1 MKKVLSLIILTAFL
15 LSILVSI
22 SSFTI
27 KAQTSEVQP
36 IIVKGYKV
44 IGILPSNAVV
54 QVYIYIPLRNTDLLQ
69 SLVMELSTPG
79 SPLYHKFLT
88 YEQVK
93 NLFLPVNEY
102 YRVINYL
109 QRYNLSVV
117 ASSLYSSLVVQ
128 GTVSEFEKA
137 LGLKFLL
144 LSNNSEEYYTGV
156 GSVSLPGIFVVATN
170 YTVLLFSKPQFLITQ
185 KQVENIAKEAENFT
199 EILAGYNLPQL
210 SIAYNASVLYKHGY
224 YGNGTNIGII
234 DFYGDPDILQQ
245 IAYFDRLYN
254 LPPAKINIV
263 PIGPYEPNLGIIS
276 EWAIEESLDVEAV
289 HSIAPYANI
298 TIYNPSIG
306 DLATIIGYIDQQN
319 KVDVVSMSFGI
330 PESEI
335 EYYSSLLLPMIV
347 QTEYYFM
354 IGSLEGITFVASSGD
369 GGGELY
375 SFAQPLADTSYPAV
389 SPFVT
394 AVGGTTTYL
403 SDNSSIQEAWSCSPG
418 GGGSTGGVSILFP
431 KPWYQ
436 SNLNE
441 PFSFLNGRMTP
452 DIALNANIY
461 PGVYVILPGNFSILV
476 GGTSESTQ
484 LFAGLLSLLISKFH
498 DRLGL
503 LNPTIYYLAQNYY
516 NKAFYPITFGY
527 NLPWIAKYGYNLVT
541 GWGAPNIGYWSALL
555 SNISP
560 RPTLGI
566 NISVSPS
573 LSEYFDGNKIQVIA
587 NISYKGSPITNG
599 KFYAIIESL
608 NNEHVYPL
616 HFNGT
621 SWIAN
626 ITLSNVSGLVYVIVN
641 GSYNGIEGINLISI
655 FVGYLFT
662 ITQAFQYIVNNTTI
676 TSFTGCIFY
685 LNGSLAT
692 NVKSF
697 PINLYYYNPL
707 TNEYVYE
714 TNVNMTLAV
723 TSSRIFFFYQWEGE
737 TNYTLQ
743 YTATLITGGGQVYG
757 YLPVFLGINSVG
769 SYILS
774 PVLASPI
781 TVSPNESI
789 LIEDL
794 GLSLDYALF
803 DGYNVSASLISPN
816 GTIISS
822 VILSSQYELIPPY
835 LYITVPIGY
844 LYVPPNTRPGYY
856 TIYLNVTEMMNN
868 KSVNVGYEGFQI
880 YVSPYEVTPTVK
892 VTNYAFQGQNV
903 TFYAN
908 ITYPNGSE
916 VNYGIFTALVFPKQ
930 IAGEY
935 SSLSQSLSVSQVML
949 TYNPKL
955 NEWEGSVVLPSV
967 NDLGNLTYLNSGYY
981 TGEFQVYVEGLSY
994 NGIPTNTALSN
1005 AKSFVVLPYTLIQ
1018 NQNLDSI
1025 IPVNSVLENDNITYN
1040 GTLENVIM
1048 LGLNRL
1054 HGNVNLINDNVS
1066 GKLIIYDSNITIVG
1080 GFINNITAVNSTLN
1094 IISSTLDS
1102 INLINSRVHLISSK
1116 VLKVSPQLPTIN
1128 LITPQGNYTGVI
1140 NVTANVIGINI
1151 SNVTFYLNG
1160 FPIYTSHRNGTITF
1174 QLDTAKYPDGNYQL
1188 TVIAYQTDGLYA
1200 SYTLNLNFYNNLY
1213 EVKSAITTLS
1223 SNISNVSN
1231 YVAIL
1236 SSKAMMDEII
1246 GIVGIV
1252 IGIVAIIIAVLLTRR
1267 KK

>member
-1 MKKVLSLIILTAFL
+1 M
-15 LSILVSI
+15 
-22 SSFTI
+22 
-27 KAQTSEVQP
+27 
-36 IIVKGYKV
+36 
-44 IGILPSNAVV
+44 
-54 QVYIYIPLRNTDLLQ
+54 
-69 SLVMELSTPG
+69 
-79 SPLYHKFLT
+79 
-88 YEQVK
+88 
-93 NLFLPVNEY
+93 
-102 YRVINYL
+102 YR
-109 QRYNLSVV
+109 Q
-117 ASSLYSSLVVQ
+117 
-128 GTVSEFEKA
+128 
-137 LGLKFLL
+137 
-144 LSNNSEEYYTGV
+144 
-156 GSVSLPGIFVVATN
+156 
-170 YTVLLFSKPQFLITQ
+170 
-185 KQVENIAKEAENFT
+185 
-199 EILAGYNLPQL
+199 
-210 SIAYNASVLYKHGY
+210 GY

-234 DFYGDPDILQQ
+234 DFYGDPERLQQ

-276 EWAIEESLDVEAV
+276 GWAIEESLDVEAV
-289 HSIAPYANI
+289 HSMAPYANI
-298 TIYNPSIG
+298 TIYNPSVG
-306 DLATIIGYIDQQN
+306 DLATIIGYVDQQN

-330 PESEI
+330 SESEI
-335 EYYSSLLLPMIV
+335 EYYSSFLLPMII

-394 AVGGTTTYL
+394 SVGGTTTYL

-418 GGGSTGGVSILFP
+418 GGGSTGGVSVLFP

-436 SNLNE
+436 GNLSE
-441 PFSFLNGRMTP
+441 PFSSINGRMTP

-461 PGVYVILPGNFSILV
+461 PGVYVVLPGNSSILV
-476 GGTSESTQ
+476 GGTSESSQ

-498 DRLGL
+498 NRLGL
-503 LNPTIYYLAQNYY
+503 LNPSIYYLAQKYY

-527 NLPWIAKYGYNLVT
+527 NSPWIAKYGYNLVT
-541 GWGAPNIGYWSALL
+541 GWGAPNIGYWSILL
-555 SNISP
+555 SNISS
-560 RPTLGI
+560 RPALEI
-566 NISVSPS
+566 NISVSPP
-573 LSEYFDGNKIQVIA
+573 LSNYFDGNKIQVIA
-587 NISYKGSPITNG
+587 NISYKGNSITNG
-599 KFYAIIESL
+599 TFYAIIESL
-608 NNEHVYPL
+608 NSEEVYPL

-621 SWIAN
+621 SWIGN
-626 ITLSNVSGLVYVIVN
+626 ITLNNVSGIVYVIVN
-641 GSYNGIEGINLISI
+641 GSYNGIEGVNLISI

-662 ITQAFQYIVNNTTI
+662 ITQAYQYNVNNTTI

-707 TNEYVYE
+707 TNKYVYE
-714 TNVNMTLAV
+714 TNVNMTLALIR
-723 TSSRIFFFYQWEGE
+723 SRTFFFNLYQWEGE

-743 YTATLITGGGQVYG
+743 YTATLITGRGQVYG

-794 GLSLDYALF
+794 GLSLDYVLLG
-803 DGYNVSASLISPN
+803 GYNVSASLISPN
-816 GTIISS
+816 GKIISS
-822 VILSSQYELIPPY
+822 VMLSSQYELIPPY

-844 LYVPPNTRPGYY
+844 LYVPPNTKPGYY
-856 TIYLNVTEMMNN
+856 TIYLNVTGMINN
-868 KSVNVGYEGFQI
+868 ESILVGYEGFQI
-880 YVSPYEVTPTVK
+880 YVAPYEVMPIVK
-892 VTNYAFQGQNV
+892 ITNYAFQGQNV

-930 IAGEY
+930 VAGDY

-955 NEWEGSVVLPSV
+955 NEWEGSVILPSI

-981 TGEFQVYVEGLSY
+981 TGDFQVYVEGLSY
-994 NGIPTNTALSN
+994 NGIPTTTALSN
-1005 AKSFVVLPYTLIQ
+1005 AKSFVVLPYTLIE

-1054 HGNVNLINDNVS
+1054 HGNVNLIDDNIS
-1066 GKLIIYDSNITIVG
+1066 GKLIIYDSNITMIG

-1094 IISSTLDS
+1094 IISSTLYS
-1102 INLINSRVHLISSK
+1102 INLINSKVHLISSK
-1116 VLKVSPQLPTIN
+1116 VIKVSPQLPTIS
-1128 LITPQGNYTGVI
+1128 LTTPQGNYTGVI
-1140 NVTANVIGINI
+1140 NVTANVVGINI
-1151 SNVTFYLNG
+1151 DNVTFYLNG
-1160 FPIYTSHRNGTITF
+1160 VPIYTSRTNGTITF
-1174 QLDTAKYPDGNYQL
+1174 QLDTSKYPDGNYKL

-1200 SYTLNLNFYNNLY
+1200 SYTININFYNNLK
-1213 EVKSAITTLS
+1213 EVKSDITTLS

-1231 YVAIL
+1231 ELDNYVTIL

-1246 GIVGIV
+1246 GIIGIV
-1252 IGIVAIIIAVLLTRR
+1252 VGIVAIIIAVLLTRR
-1267 KK
+1267 RK